1 MITEKSQKMVLDIIG
16 KPPSGMRS
24 EYDILTG
31 HMNKK
36 EEIPDIAQ
44 KESLPVHELQLTTI
58 EPDIEQHNNYKPAT
72 EAAMMEYINQLNVKL
87 GEVTIVTHWQIGKT
101 INGFYKGKYG
111 TNELGKISEATG
123 IGRDTLAKA
132 CKFAK
137 QYSKENLEI
146 LLTGN
151 FVMSWTLIVPHLTVE
166 PQKVI
171 ETYRV
176 SADQKQFYYGI
187 IKLKSPLEMRG
198 KSKPPKVVETK
209 PVEPPIIED
218 AEIMIDEAVIDEYSE
233 PEQVTDPDELA
244 KHHEEYE
251 KEFDMLKL
259 ENEQL
264 KKEILSRNARVGELE
279 KELKDVKREKERY
292 ENSYYAYMHKMDK
305 IRAGLENNT
314 PARAILEWME
324 NGDEE

>member
-1 MITEKSQKMVLDIIG
+1 MITEILQEMVLDING
-16 KPPSGMRS
+16 KPASGMRS
-24 EYDILTG
+24 EYDILVG
-31 HMNKK
+31 NKK
-36 EEIPDIAQ
+36 EEFPDIAQ
-44 KESLPVHELQLTTI
+44 KELLPVQELQVKII
-58 EPDIEQHNNYKPAT
+58 EPDIKPQNNYQPAT
-72 EAAMMEYINQLNVKL
+72 EAAMIEYINRLNIKL

-101 INGFYKGKYG
+101 INSFYQGKYG
-111 TNELGKISEATG
+111 TNEQGKISEATG

-137 QYSKENLEI
+137 QYSKEHLEM

-151 FVMSWTLIVPHLTVE
+151 FVMSWYQIAQHLTVE

-171 ETYRV
+171 ETYQV
-176 SADQKQFYYGI
+176 STDLKQFYINI
-187 IKLKSPLEMRG
+187 INSKNPSEKRG
-198 KSKPPKVVETK
+198 KSKPP
-209 PVEPPIIED
+209 IIIKSED
-218 AEIMIDEAVIDEYSE
+218 AGMPSIILSEFVPDETVIAEYSE

-251 KEFDMLKL
+251 KELDMLKL

-264 KKEILSRNARVGELE
+264 KKEILSRDARVSELE
-279 KELKDVKREKERY
+279 KELSDVQREKERY
-292 ENSYYAYMHKMDK
+292 ENSYYAYMHKMEK

-314 PARAILEWME
+314 PAKAILEWME